1 MRGVV
6 PFPSP
11 DDARAR
17 RGARRREPLWRQLL
31 GEQLR
36 SERVARAER
45 LTDVARRAGVS
56 PQYLSEVERGRKEPS
71 SEMLAAIGGALDL
84 TLLDLTSRVSDQ
96 LVAGSSAP
104 TSTSQQAE
112 LRLAA

>member
-11 DDARAR
+11 DDARVRRSVR
-17 RGARRREPLWRQLL
+17 RGEPLWRQLL
-31 GEQLR
+31 GHQLR
-36 SERVARAER
+36 AERVARAER

-84 TLLDLTSRVSDQ
+84 TLLDLTSRVRDQ
-96 LVAGSSAP
+96 LAAGSGA
-104 TSTSQQAE
+104 STPRQGE